1 MKKAI
6 LVLVVLAVAGI
17 LVYKFAGGKQSNVT
31 EQPQTAAVTKPN
43 NNTANMNSAAQQTKS
58 TFYLFHD
65 PSDQDA
71 GCRRVYAFADR
82 AESELAS
89 RVEVKRPDVKADKA
103 TVDKFKVRVLP
114 TILLVA
120 PDGQVTERFE
130 GEDGETIKQLGEM
143 MTRLKTPQ

>member
-17 LVYKFAGGKQSNVT
+17 LAYKFIGSSQPNVT
-31 EQPQTAAVTKPN
+31 EQSQTATITPN
-43 NNTANMNSAAQQTKS
+43 SNTLSTNPATQQTKS

-65 PSDQDA
+65 PSDQDE
-71 GCRRVYAFADR
+71 GCRVIYAFADR

-103 TVDKFKVRVLP
+103 TMDKFKVRVLP

-130 GEDGETIKQLGEM
+130 GEDGKTIKQLGEM
-143 MTRLKTPQ
+143 IARLKTAQ